1 VLFIVP
7 PTGIVFIFILAAL
20 TLLVGMGL
28 AWAWGTIVMKA
39 ALAARPS
46 SDTEA
51 TLHALGK
58 QAYSQANATG
68 QSVAAVE
75 QKLIYDG
82 WMLDARVSAVYF
94 SLICLFIY
102 VLVSGLC

>member
-1 VLFIVP
+1 M
-7 PTGIVFIFILAAL
+7 FIFILGAL
-20 TLLVGMGL
+20 TLLVGVGL

-39 ALAARPS
+39 AMAARPS

-51 TLHALGK
+51 RLQALGK

-68 QSVAAVE
+68 QPVAAVE
-75 QKLIYDG
+75 QQLVYDG
-82 WMLDARVSAVYF
+82 WMLDARVTAVYF
-94 SLICLFIY
+94 SLMCLFIY

>member
-1 VLFIVP
+1 MP
-7 PTGIVFIFILAAL
+7 PSGIVFVFVLAAL
-20 TLLVGMGL
+20 TLLIGMGL

-46 SDTEA
+46 SETEA
-51 TLHALGK
+51 ALHALGK

-68 QSVAAVE
+68 QPVASVE
-75 QKLIYDG
+75 LELIYSG
-82 WMLDARVSAVYF
+82 WMLDARVTAVYF

-102 VLVSGLC
+102 VLVRGLR